1 MLSVHSKYIKKIVP
15 FQINIQTIFN
25 LKNSLID
32 FPVGH
37 LQVRHL
43 LDNGSLY
50 FPPFDA
56 GSFRQDIHWA
66 SYKCVSSNTVGTI
79 FSRDLSVKAG
89 KLRFNHHFILI
100 LHRTT
105 LLPPNFHD
113 KTHACSPW
121 RDLFRFFFSLRNTI
135 FSLSSYL
142 QHHSTHT
149 PPATHTHTPV
159 VNQHYDPE
167 VQNPGA
173 FIGSNVL
180 IKCNIPS
187 FVKDYVTVT
196 SWLQEPSFNIYPSM
210 EGGKYPPQIQ
220 LPIYTW
226 VCAF

>member
-1 MLSVHSKYIKKIVP
+1 M
-15 FQINIQTIFN
+15 IF
-25 LKNSLID
+25 ID
-32 FPVGH
+32 FLM

-89 KLRFNHHFILI
+89 KLRFNHYFYVI
-100 LHRTT
+100 
-105 LLPPNFHD
+105 P
-113 KTHACSPW
+113 
-121 RDLFRFFFSLRNTI
+121 LRA
-135 FSLSSYL
+135 
-142 QHHSTHT
+142 HTHT
-149 PPATHTHTPV
+149 PETCSHNGMTFSRWFFFIYNFLIVFLSLPPPV

-210 EGGKYPPQIQ
+210 EGGKYHHRCRRCAS
-220 LPIYTW
+220 LYSNLHFKRMC
-226 VCAF
+226 VCVYFGGYGTYLFCAENG